1 MINRWPHRQ
10 APALALAAAIVLPWL
25 ALGLGAC
32 GAERPS
38 DIVSTTGELANAIA
52 HAQPGATIRL
62 RPGSYVGV
70 ALVHLRFDRPVT
82 ITSADPSHPATIA
95 GLKIVDSS
103 GFKFSELEM
112 STEGSTDPIYG
123 FRVQDS
129 DNLIFD
135 DLITYGNKNN
145 TPTMNRAGFY
155 ITHCS
160 NITISNSQFVHMGVG
175 IGANKND
182 NIRIIRNLFL
192 EMSKGGVEM
201 GAVGFVTIA
210 DNVFANFDTG
220 RGIHPDG
227 VQIYTAGMPT
237 PSHDISVVGNLVFRG
252 KGNAIQGLFIQD
264 EGVSSAFNNV
274 TVSDNAV
281 IGGMWDSI
289 YIRHVT
295 GALVV
300 KNNISASWPGLDL
313 EGSGNAAALNTK
325 ATTTGFVGYLWLRGD
340 NSGAALTMSGN
351 MAQEYMGN
359 AGRMSPP
366 AGNRVIGSVTDEG
379 KGLLQ
384 TWIVGHKQLLP
395 LLAAANLP

>member
-1 MINRWPHRQ
+1 MINRWPHRKGTT
-10 APALALAAAIVLPWL
+10 LALAAAIALPWL

-32 GAERPS
+32 GAEPPL
-38 DIVSTTGELANAIA
+38 DIVSTTKELANAIA

-70 ALVHLRFDRPVT
+70 ALVHLRFNRPIT

-103 GFKFSELEM
+103 GFNFSQMEM

-129 DNLIFD
+129 DNVIFD
-135 DLITYGNKNN
+135 DMIAYGNNNN

-155 ITHCS
+155 ITQCS
-160 NITISNSQFVHMGVG
+160 NITISNSKFLHMGVA
-175 IGANKND
+175 ITANKND
-182 NIRIIRNLFL
+182 NIQVTRNLFS

-201 GAVGFVTIA
+201 GAVGFATIT
-210 DNVFANFDTG
+210 DNVFTNFQTG

-237 PSHDISVVGNLVFRG
+237 SSHDISVVGNLVLRG

-264 EGVSSAFNNV
+264 EGVASAFNNL

-295 GALVV
+295 GTLVV
-300 KNNISASWPGLDL
+300 KDNIAASWPGLDL
-313 EGSGNAAALNTK
+313 EGSGNASAEKTK
-325 ATTTGFVGYLWLRGD
+325 ASTTGFVAYIWLRGD
-340 NSGAALTMSGN
+340 NSGAALAMSGN
-351 MAQEYMGN
+351 LAQVYMGN

-366 AGNRVIGSVTDEG
+366 PGNKVIGDVTDEG
-379 KGLLQ
+379 KGLLR
-384 TWIVGHKQLLP
+384 TWMVGHKQLLP